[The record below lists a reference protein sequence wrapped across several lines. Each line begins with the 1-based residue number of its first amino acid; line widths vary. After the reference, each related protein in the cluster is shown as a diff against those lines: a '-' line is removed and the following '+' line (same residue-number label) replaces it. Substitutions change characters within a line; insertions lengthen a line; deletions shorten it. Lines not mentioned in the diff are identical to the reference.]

1 MCRHPSARHSLD
13 AQRFGAAQRPWRKKR
28 QRDSQTLCRQQ
39 SRYNQLR
46 RREIPRQLQ
55 IQPAS
60 QQAVVHPPAQKR
72 HDGCPYDRRG
82 QHGRA
87 GRHEL
92 LRVRCHPLRQHRP
105 LGQSQVGETDCLPR
119 KRAQILPPWQILRRS
134 QTGKHHADRHQ
145 ERRPDRPYQHGHTAL
160 PAARTARR
168 PRQPPQSYRTERCQ
182 RQRPQTH
189 RQKARRDR
197 GQIPYPRHIPAHR
210 QALRFRP
217 FGKDRSQHE
226 RRLRLH
232 RKPLLRPWRRQH
244 PVQLQRRQTGKRP
257 QHCRPDVP
265 SHLRNRSPSSG
276 EIPKRSGTDFQGHP
290 HPSGSSQRNVEKG
303 RPAQTA
309 QIRPCRPRPQ
319 NPTLPQTRQTERRQ
333 QQQGREPRPR
343 IRRQALRPPA
353 ARLPFRP
360 SGKEAPAPEPAPRQF
375 QHQRCHE
382 LVRQQTR
389 HRRHPQARQQGRP
402 GHRPYQQAQRL
413 QTLTKKSRYNLLIIA

>member
-1 MCRHPSARHSLD
+1 MEHIQRNQAQIGGRLWHPGRPSTLHSGSQDRKVPQSHDRSYEQRQNPRPLRLHRNVGYRSQRPTQVCRHPPARHSLD
-13 AQRFGAAQRPWRKKR
+13 AQRFGATQRPWRKKR

-60 QQAVVHPPAQKR
+60 QQAVVHHPAQKR
-72 HDGCPYDRRG
+72 HDGCPYHRRG

-105 LGQSQVGETDCLPR
+105 VGQSQVGETDCLPR

-134 QTGKHHADRHQ
+134 QTGKHNANRHQ
-145 ERRPDRPYQHGHTAL
+145 KRRPDHPYQHGHTAL
-160 PAARTARR
+160 PAARPARR
-168 PRQPPQSYRTERCQ
+168 PGQPSQSHRTGRCQ

-210 QALRFRP
+210 QALRLRP
-217 FGKDRSQHE
+217 FSKDRSQHE

-244 PVQLQRRQTGKRP
+244 PVQLQRWQAGKRP

-265 SHLRNRSPSSG
+265 PHLRNRSPSSG

-319 NPTLPQTRQTERRQ
+319 DPTPPQTRQTE
-333 QQQGREPRPR
+333 
-343 IRRQALRPPA
+343 
-353 ARLPFRP
+353 
-360 SGKEAPAPEPAPRQF
+360 
-375 QHQRCHE
+375 
-382 LVRQQTR
+382 
-389 HRRHPQARQQGRP
+389 
-402 GHRPYQQAQRL
+402 
-413 QTLTKKSRYNLLIIA
+413 

>member
-1 MCRHPSARHSLD
+1 MVSEFS
-13 AQRFGAAQRPWRKKR
+13 
-28 QRDSQTLCRQQ
+28 
-39 SRYNQLR
+39 
-46 RREIPRQLQ
+46 
-55 IQPAS
+55 
-60 QQAVVHPPAQKR
+60 
-72 HDGCPYDRRG
+72 
-82 QHGRA
+82 
-87 GRHEL
+87 
-92 LRVRCHPLRQHRP
+92 
-105 LGQSQVGETDCLPR
+105 
-119 KRAQILPPWQILRRS
+119 
-134 QTGKHHADRHQ
+134 
-145 ERRPDRPYQHGHTAL
+145 
-160 PAARTARR
+160 
-168 PRQPPQSYRTERCQ
+168 
-182 RQRPQTH
+182 
-189 RQKARRDR
+189 
-197 GQIPYPRHIPAHR
+197 
-210 QALRFRP
+210 
-217 FGKDRSQHE
+217 SQHE

-244 PVQLQRRQTGKRP
+244 PIQLQRRQTGKRP

-265 SHLRNRSPSSG
+265 PHLRNRSPSSG

-319 NPTLPQTRQTERRQ
+319 DPALPQTRQTERRQ
-333 QQQGREPRPR
+333 RQQGREPNREPRSRHHPVTGSTFGNVPR

-360 SGKEAPAPEPAPRQF
+360 SRKEAPAPESASRQL

-413 QTLTKKSRYNLLIIA
+413 